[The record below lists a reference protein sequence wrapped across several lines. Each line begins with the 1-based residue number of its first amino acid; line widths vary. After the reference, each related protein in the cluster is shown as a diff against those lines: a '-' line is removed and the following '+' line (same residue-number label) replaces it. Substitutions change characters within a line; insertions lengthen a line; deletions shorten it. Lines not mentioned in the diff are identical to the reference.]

1 MKLNPVTIQ
10 KAIVPD
16 PRYEQIIDKLVVDG
30 KLDME
35 SSIHESSWDIKSITT
50 YLGLLE
56 YCSNDPLFNSCWGLY
71 FEDHREPWYDYPIS
85 LSVSRINDDSGSE
98 PGDCVMRLGITID
111 LMQWNRPYSF
121 NALKNCYANCC
132 ATIPHV
138 TFSDDLDYQTDGFIQ
153 LSCIIEDRQS
163 PLRLYFDR
171 LIHCLQQLKL
181 AEQTLL
187 RETVPDEPESL
198 TATFN
203 FPPEIRSACN
213 QYLLYFGQ
221 FLEDLGILADTSLKE
236 SMNKVLFTVT
246 PRDKDQALDVIY
258 EALDVFLRAPD
269 AELIEEMNEQDFA
282 HYQWK
287 LNMYHL
293 KGQLE
298 LAKALLQAKDATIEA
313 LKIANYQVP
322 PPQPAPNLPA
332 SEKEDE
338 DILGGAVSI
347 TKYKAKGF
355 TINLPRIIRKLRRKK

>member
-1 MKLNPVTIQ
+1 M
-10 KAIVPD
+10 
-16 PRYEQIIDKLVVDG
+16 IDRLVVDG
-30 KLDME
+30 KLDMQ
-35 SSIHESSWDIKSITT
+35 SNIHESSWDIRSITT
-50 YLGLLE
+50 FFGLLE
-56 YCSNDPLFNSCWGLY
+56 YCCNDPLFTSCWGLY
-71 FEDHREPWYDYPIS
+71 FEDHREPWYDYPVS
-85 LSVSRINDDSGSE
+85 LSVSHINDERDVESR
-98 PGDCVMRLGITID
+98 DCAMRLGITID

-121 NALKNCYANCC
+121 NALKICYAASCEN
-132 ATIPHV
+132 IPNV
-138 TFSDDLDYQTDGFIQ
+138 AFADDLDYQVDGFIQ
-153 LSCIIEDRQS
+153 LSCLIEDRQS

-187 RETVPDEPESL
+187 RETTPNEPESL

-236 SMNKVLFTVT
+236 NMNKVLFTVT

-322 PPQPAPNLPA
+322 QPQSQPASTLPA
-332 SEKEDE
+332 SEKEDPDKEDE